1 MSLEL
6 RNPAGKPSYNPT
18 KEQQD
23 YITQLKSN
31 RTKAEPTR
39 AESAEAK
46 SAEAKSAEAKSA
58 EAKPAEAEPIEPP
71 LSLPPEEPLP
81 EPSPTITLQQS
92 DAQLGPKVH
101 ALSTH
106 STPTQEMQDTPADD
120 TALNLAIS
128 QFFDD

>member
-1 MSLEL
+1 MSVEL
-6 RNPAGKPSYNPT
+6 GNHTGKPSYNPT
-18 KEQQD
+18 KEQKD
-23 YITQLKSN
+23 YIIQLKS
-31 RTKAEPTR
+31 KMAIAKPT
-39 AESAEAK
+39 
-46 SAEAKSAEAKSA
+46 
-58 EAKPAEAEPIEPP
+58 EAKPTE
-71 LSLPPEEPLP
+71 LSPALPPEEPLP

>member
-6 RNPAGKPSYNPT
+6 RNPADKPSYNPT

-46 SAEAKSAEAKSA
+46 SAEAK
-58 EAKPAEAEPIEPP
+58 PAEAEPTETP

>member
-6 RNPAGKPSYNPT
+6 RNPADKPSYNPT

-39 AESAEAK
+39 AE
-46 SAEAKSAEAKSA
+46 SAEAKSA

>member
-46 SAEAKSAEAKSA
+46 SAEAKSAEAK
-58 EAKPAEAEPIEPP
+58 PAEAEPIEPP

-92 DAQLGPKVH
+92 DAQLGP
-101 ALSTH
+101 
-106 STPTQEMQDTPADD
+106 
-120 TALNLAIS
+120 
-128 QFFDD
+128 

>member
-39 AESAEAK
+39 AESAEV
-46 SAEAKSAEAKSA
+46 KSA

>member
-31 RTKAEPTR
+31 RTKAE
-39 AESAEAK
+39 SAEAK
-46 SAEAKSAEAKSA
+46 SAEAKPA

>member
-39 AESAEAK
+39 AE
-46 SAEAKSAEAKSA
+46 SAEAKSA

>member
-46 SAEAKSAEAKSA
+46 SAEAK
-58 EAKPAEAEPIEPP
+58 PAEAEPIEPP

-81 EPSPTITLQQS
+81 EPSPTTYMVTS
-92 DAQLGPKVH
+92 F
-101 ALSTH
+101 SF
-106 STPTQEMQDTPADD
+106 
-120 TALNLAIS
+120 N
-128 QFFDD
+128 